1 MSKTYFVSL
10 KLHNSSMEEISDN
23 FYWLSTTPDIQ
34 GSKEEARTG
43 KGWGILK
50 ANPKSYADFKSLND
64 LPKVRIEAKYDVE
77 SNGKENVVKVQLKN
91 VGEYLAFQIH
101 LALTKGEGGDE
112 ISPTYWDDNYV
123 SLLPGESKEIFARFS
138 INDLDNSNLSLK
150 IEGWNIE
157 N

>member
-1 MSKTYFVSL
+1 M
-10 KLHNSSMEEISDN
+10 
-23 FYWLSTTPDIQ
+23 
-34 GSKEEARTG
+34 
-43 KGWGILK
+43 
-50 ANPKSYADFKSLND
+50 ND
-64 LPKVRIEAKYDVE
+64 LPKVKIDAKFNVE
-77 SNGKENVVKVQLKN
+77 KNETENIVRVQLKN
-91 VGEYLAFQIH
+91 VGEHLAFQIH

-138 INDLDNSNLSLK
+138 ISDLDNSNLSLK

>member
-1 MSKTYFVSL
+1 
-10 KLHNSSMEEISDN
+10 MEEISDN

-34 GSKEEARTG
+34 GLKEEVRTG

-50 ANPKSYADFKSLND
+50 ANPKSFADFTILND

-123 SLLPGESKEIFARFS
+123 SLLPGESKEISARFS
-138 INDLDNSNLSLK
+138 NSELNNSKLSLK